1 MCQRFLIK
9 PAAAEPQPGV
19 SAVHGPVRGGVH
31 AVCLQI
37 LEGPGPFGTV
47 KGLPFPEKEADRARL
62 RPKNGGSVLSPVL
75 VQVAEGE
82 ETDRLRSLFVHE
94 RGVGIKAVLDDALRL
109 CGTKRD
115 PLKSRALLPNGKIAG

>member
-1 MCQRFLIK
+1 MAPFE
-9 PAAAEPQPGV
+9 A
-19 SAVHGPVRGGVH
+19 GVH

-47 KGLPFPEKEADRARL
+47 KGLPFPEKKQIGPAFGRKTED
-62 RPKNGGSVLSPVL
+62 PFFPPVL